1 MSKKIISVCGRPGT
15 GKTTLFREFISKYT
29 WETVEPIK
37 SLHCMYSK
45 EIDTLIIGKYEP
57 NEIFAGTD
65 KLSMSIQPTAEKF
78 FSETTSNILVEGDRL
93 TNNKFFNF
101 LASLKGIE
109 LHILVLSTTESILVE
124 RYRSRG
130 SNQSETFLK
139 GRETKISNIQTNF
152 DLMDHIVEF
161 KNENFDDQKIILEFI
176 DSKLFS

>member
-1 MSKKIISVCGRPGT
+1 MKKIISVCGKPGT

-45 EIDTLIIGKYEP
+45 DIDTYIVGKYEP

-78 FSETTSNILVEGDRL
+78 FLETKSNILVEGDRL

-101 LASLKGIE
+101 LSLIKDIE
-109 LHILVLSTTESILVE
+109 LYILVLSATEPSLIE
-124 RYRSRG
+124 RYKLRG
-130 SNQSETFLK
+130 SNQSESFLK

-152 DLMDHIVEF
+152 DLIDHIVEF
-161 KNENFDDQKIILEFI
+161 KNENFDDQKVILEFI
-176 DSKLFS
+176 CNKLL